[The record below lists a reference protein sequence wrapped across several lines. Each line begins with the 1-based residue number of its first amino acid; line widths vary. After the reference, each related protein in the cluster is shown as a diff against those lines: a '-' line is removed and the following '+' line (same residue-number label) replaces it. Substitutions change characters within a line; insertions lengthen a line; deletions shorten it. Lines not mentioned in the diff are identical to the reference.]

1 MPPGVV
7 ASVRRFPV
15 RGVVHC
21 GVGNVSSICHGGDD
35 VCDENGLMLR
45 LVRKRGSSWGYGRNR
60 GVRRGEGR
68 EEAEGEVGAGAESVD
83 ELCV

>member
-21 GVGNVSSICHGGDD
+21 RVGNVSSICHCGDD

-45 LVRKRGSSWGYGRNR
+45 LVRKRGASWSYGRKR
-60 GVRRGEGR
+60 GVRRGKGR
-68 EEAEGEVGAGAESVD
+68 EQAEREVRAGAESVD
-83 ELCV
+83 ELYV